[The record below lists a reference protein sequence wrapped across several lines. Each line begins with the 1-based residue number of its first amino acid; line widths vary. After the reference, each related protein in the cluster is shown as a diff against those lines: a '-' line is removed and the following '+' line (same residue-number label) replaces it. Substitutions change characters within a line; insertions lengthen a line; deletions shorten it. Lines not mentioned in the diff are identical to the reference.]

1 MAIYETKTS
10 PFVSEF
16 SDLPIAKLRAY
27 LDACEQPFKPSQL
40 YSPAAEAKY
49 VDTDQR
55 VSAFRAI
62 VSAEC
67 FGLVRCPL
75 KHDMCT
81 ACAAFSMRLFSGRSA
96 F

>member
-1 MAIYETKTS
+1 MAIDETKTS

-27 LDACEQPFKPSQL
+27 LDACEQPFEPSQL

-55 VSAFRAI
+55 VSTFRAI

-67 FGLVRCPL
+67 FGLAEELVAAVNAQVPSDVPPHL
-75 KHDMCT
+75 KP
-81 ACAAFSMRLFSGRSA
+81 GP
-96 F
+96 